1 MSAAKIGPNLFHQ
14 ARIVSWL
21 MSMPRSCSRSSTF
34 LNESGNPTYIIAARR
49 ITSDDVLKYRNGLA
63 FIPPA
68 SEAKSAASELIPL
81 TMPLSEIL
89 RFVRDFG

>member
-1 MSAAKIGPNLFHQ
+1 MLRIAFTLTRVMSAAKIGLNLFHR

-34 LNESGNPTYIIAARR
+34 RSESGNRTYIITARR
-49 ITSDDVLKYRNGLA
+49 MISGDVLKYRNGLA

-68 SEAKSAASELIPL
+68 YEAKSAASKTIP
-81 TMPLSEIL
+81 
-89 RFVRDFG
+89 